1 MSRDLPPIFVS
12 ESSDLLTSPRQ
23 PPGGDATPP
32 RLRRLIWSAIAFVS
46 LSVVSIARWVE
57 PDPRGFGTHLQL
69 GLPPCAF
76 HALTGAPCP
85 TCGLT
90 TSFAH
95 MARLQITSSIAAHPL
110 GLPLFTLTS
119 IAIGVAVC
127 GSLRAWPLESTFS
140 RLRITRVAV
149 IIAISAALSWL
160 ARLCALLLS

>member
-1 MSRDLPPIFVS
+1 M
-12 ESSDLLTSPRQ
+12 
-23 PPGGDATPP
+23 
-32 RLRRLIWSAIAFVS
+32 RRLIWSAIGLGA
-46 LSVVSIARWVE
+46 LSVVSIARWLE

-76 HALTGAPCP
+76 HAMTGLPCP

-90 TSFAH
+90 TSFAY

-110 GLPLFTLTS
+110 GLPLFTLTTL
-119 IAIGVAVC
+119 AIGVALC
-127 GSLRAWPLESTFS
+127 GSVRAWSLEAVLA

-160 ARLCALLLS
+160 ARLVAMLLS